1 MTDRREFIRHAGA
14 LAFSLPVL
22 PQLRG
27 LERIDADGPQE
38 TPIFEEA
45 ARENL
50 QRYGNCAQA
59 SFAVLQNHYGL
70 EGDGIIRALSPFPGV
85 GLRGDTCGAVT
96 GSLMALGLMFG
107 RGDGEEY
114 SKFLEVAAMAR
125 DFCTRFAESLGST
138 KCGDI
143 HEVHLGRRFDLAD
156 SEEREEFGATA
167 GGLCAKVVATG
178 VGIATEIIEAGKA
191 KEE

>member
-1 MTDRREFIRHAGA
+1 MSDRREFIRNAGA
-14 LAFSLPVL
+14 LALSLPVL
-22 PQLRG
+22 QRVRG
-27 LERIDADGPQE
+27 LERIGTDGPQE
-38 TPIFEEA
+38 TPSFEEA

-59 SFAVLQNHYGL
+59 SFSVLRNHYGL
-70 EGDGIIRALSPFPGV
+70 EGEEIIRALSPFPGV

-114 SKFLEVAAMAR
+114 SKFLEVAAMSR
-125 DFCTRFAESLGST
+125 DFCTSFAESLGST

-143 HEVHLGRRFDLAD
+143 HELHLGRRFDLAD
-156 SEEREEFGATA
+156 PEDREEFGAA
-167 GGLCAKVVATG
+167 VGGLCAEVVATG
-178 VGIATEIIEAGKA
+178 VRIATEIIETQKA

>member
-1 MTDRREFIRHAGA
+1 MPDRRAFIRHAGA
-14 LAFSLPVL
+14 LAISLPVL
-22 PQLRG
+22 PQLRE
-27 LERIDADGPQE
+27 LERIGTNGPQE
-38 TPIFEEA
+38 TPGFEEL

-59 SFAVLQNHYGL
+59 SFQILRSQYDL
-70 EGDGIIRALSPFPGV
+70 EGGEIIRALSPFPGV

-107 RGDGEEY
+107 RGEGEEH

-125 DFCTRFAESLGST
+125 EFCTGFEDALGST

-143 HEVHLGRRFDLAD
+143 HELHLGRRFDLAD
-156 SEEREEFGATA
+156 PEDMEEFGAA
-167 GGLCAKVVATG
+167 VGGLCARVVATG
-178 VGIATEIIEAGKA
+178 VEIATDIVEAHKA
-191 KEE
+191 T